1 MKLVVF
7 GASGATGRHLGSL
20 AAAAGWSVR
29 AFVRSEEARG
39 RVGGAQESV
48 VGDPTDPAVVADAIR
63 GADAVAVCLGISRR
77 TRSPFAPLVSPPDLT
92 SRAVASILQAMQRE
106 GVRRIVYVS
115 AYGAGDSWLRIPW
128 WGRAFLRLSKVRY
141 SMADH
146 TRSERLLSGS
156 GTDWTALRPMLLDDT
171 RCAQPA
177 RPMRQ
182 GDSLMSK
189 VSREALAR
197 TVLRPRHRAVAEPA
211 RVENRGLNLVMRVAR
226 DHPVFRRLL
235 CRGQKNTRLS
245 AGVGCQRRLA
255 SPRGFE
261 PRSPP

>member
-1 MKLVVF
+1 MRQKQL
-7 GASGATGRHLGSL
+7 AESL
-20 AAAAGWSVR
+20 KPVRVRWNCFYRSSRFCERRRRRNPGWPKR
-29 AFVRSEEARG
+29 A
-39 RVGGAQESV
+39 
-48 VGDPTDPAVVADAIR
+48 
-63 GADAVAVCLGISRR
+63 
-77 TRSPFAPLVSPPDLT
+77 RSPKKFNRNGALRCLWVKNAHIPANPHLT

-197 TVLRPRHRAVAEPA
+197 TVLAMLGDRSSFGRAIA
-211 RVENRGLNLVMRVAR
+211 
-226 DHPVFRRLL
+226 
-235 CRGQKNTRLS
+235 LS
-245 AGVGCQRRLA
+245 PSRNESQTGG
-255 SPRGFE
+255 
-261 PRSPP
+261 

>member
-115 AYGAGDSWLRIPW
+115 AYGAGDSWVRIPW

-171 RCAQPA
+171 RCTQPA

-182 GDSLMSK
+182 GDSLLSK

-197 TVLRPRHRAVAEPA
+197 TVLAMLGDRSSFGRAIA
-211 RVENRGLNLVMRVAR
+211 
-226 DHPVFRRLL
+226 
-235 CRGQKNTRLS
+235 LS
-245 AGVGCQRRLA
+245 PSRNESQTGG
-255 SPRGFE
+255 
-261 PRSPP
+261 